1 MDLKDLFALR
11 RSSRQKRIT
20 IDERVRAIT
29 EAGSTGA
36 KRDPAST
43 KVKSVSPRIGG
54 GSAGQFEE
62 SPVDLSEIGRAYHS
76 DSYIRRA
83 IDKISGLMFKS
94 GWNLVSLNPTALE
107 YVQNRLSLIEESTN
121 ISTEELLRELGGNFI
136 LYANAPIA
144 KTRGSENLGG
154 LQAAGYYGGEPIN
167 GLFPASPEYF
177 QVQRDEFG
185 NVENYTISGDSGG
198 QGVEFSVEDIAHL
211 TYHKPTGRAYGVPYI
226 QNIID
231 DVLILRQI
239 EENVARLVYRN
250 LFPLQTYTVGRVEPG
265 YEATDEEIEQVTE
278 EIRNMPLDGILVIPE
293 RHKIESVSSNGAALQ
308 AYDYLKYFRQ
318 RVFTGLGVSE
328 STMGIGDSGNK
339 STSDNQS
346 SDLIDLVKDFQQTF
360 AAEIQREIINEILFE
375 GGFDPTLNK
384 DDRVSF
390 EFTEIEQAAKIAREN
405 HEMQKFMGNVQSLDE
420 TRERMGYEPTTDMS
434 MFFMNLTA
442 TLAMDTASAQG
453 TVSSKDQPQNQAG
466 KQLNP
471 NKDTMKA
478 NFDKNDSNSV
488 LTEFGL
494 KVNFTTDESKKGVFS
509 EKERQSW
516 KKVKESILEGN
527 FRHAETTRQ
536 KTLLIETIELSLNQ
550 NTELNVEQS
559 SQVAQQ
565 IVRDLMIQTNGNFEK
580 EKIENA
586 LYAMQ
591 YAFYAFVQQA
601 QTEGQKGGQ
610 E

>member
-29 EAGSTGA
+29 EARATGA

-250 LFPLQTYTVGRVEPG
+250 LFPLQTYTVGRIEPG

-527 FRHAETTRQ
+527 FRHTETTRQ

>member
-29 EAGSTGA
+29 EARATGA

-420 TRERMGYEPTTDMS
+420 TRERMGYEPTTDIS

>member
-29 EAGSTGA
+29 EARATGA

-250 LFPLQTYTVGRVEPG
+250 LFPLQTYTVGRIEPG

>member
-29 EAGSTGA
+29 EAGATGA

-328 STMGIGDSGNK
+328 STMGVGDSSNK

-442 TLAMDTASAQG
+442 TLAMDTTSAQG

-527 FRHAETTRQ
+527 FRHTETTRQ

-550 NTELNVEQS
+550 NTELNAEQS

>member
-29 EAGSTGA
+29 EAGATGA

-76 DSYIRRA
+76 DSYIRRS

-494 KVNFTTDESKKGVFS
+494 KVNFTTDESKKGVFP

-516 KKVKESILEGN
+516 QKVKESILEGS
-527 FRHAETTRQ
+527 FRHTEATRQ

-550 NTELNVEQS
+550 NTELNAEQS

-565 IVRDLMIQTNGNFEK
+565 IVRDLMVQTNGNFEK

>member
-29 EAGSTGA
+29 EAGATGA

-198 QGVEFSVEDIAHL
+198 QGVEFGVEDIAHL

-328 STMGIGDSGNK
+328 STMGVGDSSNK

-516 KKVKESILEGN
+516 KKVKESILEGI
-527 FRHAETTRQ
+527 FRHTEKTRQ

-550 NTELNVEQS
+550 NTELNAEQS

-565 IVRDLMIQTNGNFEK
+565 IVRDLMIQTNDNFEK

>member
-29 EAGSTGA
+29 EAGATGA

-76 DSYIRRA
+76 DSYIRRS

-434 MFFMNLTA
+434 MFFMNLTQ
-442 TLAMDTASAQG
+442 TLAMGTASAQG

-478 NFDKNDSNSV
+478 NFDKNDLNSV

-494 KVNFTTDESKKGVFS
+494 KVNFTTDESKKDVFS

-527 FRHAETTRQ
+527 FRHTETTRQ

-550 NTELNVEQS
+550 NTELNAEQS

>member
-1 MDLKDLFALR
+1 MNLKDLFALR
-11 RSSRQKRIT
+11 RGLEKKT
-20 IDERVRAIT
+20 TPIDERIRDIT
-29 EAGSTGA
+29 EAGSGSA
-36 KRDPAST
+36 ARDPKST
-43 KVKSVSPRIGG
+43 KVKSVAPRIGG

-62 SPVDLSEIGRAYHS
+62 SPVDLTEIGRAYHS

-83 IDKISGLMFKS
+83 IDKINGLMFKS
-94 GWNLVSLNPTALE
+94 GWGLVSLNPTALE
-107 YVQNRLSLIEESTN
+107 YVQNRLNLIEESTS

-136 LYANAPIA
+136 LYGNAPIA

-154 LQAAGYYGGEPIN
+154 LAAAGYYGGEPIN

-185 NVENYTISGDSGG
+185 NVDAYTISGDGG
-198 QGVEFSVEDIAHL
+198 GEGTAFKVEDLAHL

-293 RHKIESVSSNGAALQ
+293 RHKIETVSSNSGALQ

-360 AAEIQREIINEILFE
+360 ASEIQKEIINEILFE

-384 DDRVSF
+384 DDRVTF
-390 EFTEIEQAAKIAREN
+390 QFTEIEQSAKIAREN

-420 TRERMGYEPTTDMS
+420 TRERMGYEPMTDMS
-434 MFFMNLTA
+434 NFFMNLTA
-442 TLAMDTASAQG
+442 QVAMDTASAAA
-453 TVSSKDQPQNQAG
+453 TIANKDQPENQAG
-466 KQLNP
+466 KQLSP
-471 NKDTMKA
+471 NKDSIKA
-478 NFDKNDSNSV
+478 SNVNKNENSL

-494 KVNFTTDESKKGVFS
+494 KVNFTTDEL
-509 EKERQSW
+509 KEGQNGAETKDSW
-516 KKVKESILEGN
+516 RMLKRNILEGFN
-527 FRHAETTRQ
+527 PATPLSHQ
-536 KTLLIETIELSLNQ
+536 KTILTDIVRESLHRNTKLLP
-550 NTELNVEQS
+550 EQKERLT
-559 SQVAQQ
+559 AD
-565 IVRDLMIQTNGNFEK
+565 IVRDLMMQSPLESSIESLEK
-580 EKIENA
+580 T
-586 LYAMQ
+586 LYALQ
-591 YAFYAFVQQA
+591 YSFYASIQQIHDDI
-601 QTEGQKGGQ
+601 QKGGQ

>member
-29 EAGSTGA
+29 EAGATGA

-527 FRHAETTRQ
+527 FRHTETTRQ

>member
-29 EAGSTGA
+29 EARATGA

>member
-29 EAGSTGA
+29 EAGATGA

-76 DSYIRRA
+76 DSYIRRS

-198 QGVEFSVEDIAHL
+198 QGVEFGVEDIAHL

-420 TRERMGYEPTTDMS
+420 TRERMGYEPTTDMR
-434 MFFMNLTA
+434 MFFMNLTQ
-442 TLAMDTASAQG
+442 TLAMDTTSAQG

-478 NFDKNDSNSV
+478 NFDKNDLNSV

-494 KVNFTTDESKKGVFS
+494 KVNFTTDESKKDVFS

-527 FRHAETTRQ
+527 FRHTETTRQ

-550 NTELNVEQS
+550 NTELNAEQS

-565 IVRDLMIQTNGNFEK
+565 IVRDLTIQTNGNFEK

>member
-29 EAGSTGA
+29 EAGATGA

-198 QGVEFSVEDIAHL
+198 QGVEFGVEDIAHL

-434 MFFMNLTA
+434 MFFMNLTQ
-442 TLAMDTASAQG
+442 TLAMDTTSAQG

-478 NFDKNDSNSV
+478 NFDKNDLNSV

-494 KVNFTTDESKKGVFS
+494 KVNFTTDESKKDVFS

-527 FRHAETTRQ
+527 FRHTETTRQ

>member
-29 EAGSTGA
+29 EAGATGA

-527 FRHAETTRQ
+527 FRHTETTRQ

-550 NTELNVEQS
+550 NTELNAEQS

>member
-29 EAGSTGA
+29 EAGATGA

-420 TRERMGYEPTTDMS
+420 TRERMGYEPTTDIS

-527 FRHAETTRQ
+527 FRHTETTRQ

>member
-29 EAGSTGA
+29 EAGATGA

-76 DSYIRRA
+76 DSYIRRS

-527 FRHAETTRQ
+527 FRHTETTRQ

-550 NTELNVEQS
+550 NTELNAEQS

-565 IVRDLMIQTNGNFEK
+565 IVRNLTIQTNDNFEK

>member
-29 EAGSTGA
+29 EAGATGA

-198 QGVEFSVEDIAHL
+198 QGVEFGVEDIAHL

-328 STMGIGDSGNK
+328 STMGVGDSSNK

-527 FRHAETTRQ
+527 FRHTETTRQ

-550 NTELNVEQS
+550 NTELNAEQS

-565 IVRDLMIQTNGNFEK
+565 IVRDLMIQTNDNFEK

>member
-29 EAGSTGA
+29 EAGATGT

-83 IDKISGLMFKS
+83 VDKISGLMFKS

-185 NVENYTISGDSGG
+185 NVENYTISGDSGA
-198 QGVEFSVEDIAHL
+198 QGVEFGVEDIAHL

-527 FRHAETTRQ
+527 FRHTETTRQ
-536 KTLLIETIELSLNQ
+536 KTLLIETIELSLSQ
-550 NTELNVEQS
+550 NTELNAEQS

>member
-29 EAGSTGA
+29 EAGATGA

-250 LFPLQTYTVGRVEPG
+250 LFPLQTYTVGRIEPG

-420 TRERMGYEPTTDMS
+420 TRERMGYEPTTDIS

-527 FRHAETTRQ
+527 FRHTETTRQ

>member
-29 EAGSTGA
+29 EAGATGA

-94 GWNLVSLNPTALE
+94 GWNLVSLNPTALK

-384 DDRVSF
+384 DDCVSF

-434 MFFMNLTA
+434 MFFMNLTQ
-442 TLAMDTASAQG
+442 TLAMDTTSAQG

-527 FRHAETTRQ
+527 FRHTETTRQ

>member
-29 EAGSTGA
+29 EAGATGA

-453 TVSSKDQPQNQAG
+453 TVSSKGQPQNQAG

-527 FRHAETTRQ
+527 FRHTETTRQ

-550 NTELNVEQS
+550 NTELNAEQS

>member
-29 EAGSTGA
+29 EAGATGA

>member
-29 EAGSTGA
+29 EARATGA

-527 FRHAETTRQ
+527 FRHTETTRQ

>member
-29 EAGSTGA
+29 EAGATGA

-478 NFDKNDSNSV
+478 NFDKNDSNSM

-516 KKVKESILEGN
+516 KKVKESILEEN
-527 FRHAETTRQ
+527 FRHAKTTRQ

-550 NTELNVEQS
+550 NTELNAEQS

>member
-29 EAGSTGA
+29 EAGATGA

-250 LFPLQTYTVGRVEPG
+250 LFPLQTYTVGRIEPG

-478 NFDKNDSNSV
+478 NFDKNDSNSM

-550 NTELNVEQS
+550 NTELNAEQS

>member
-29 EAGSTGA
+29 EAGATGA

-250 LFPLQTYTVGRVEPG
+250 LFPLQTYTVGRIEPG

-527 FRHAETTRQ
+527 FRHTETTRQ

>member
-29 EAGSTGA
+29 EAGATGA

-76 DSYIRRA
+76 DSYIRRS

-442 TLAMDTASAQG
+442 TLAMDTTSAQG

-527 FRHAETTRQ
+527 FRHTETTRQ

-550 NTELNVEQS
+550 NTELNAEQS

>member
-11 RSSRQKRIT
+11 RSSRQKRIA

-29 EAGSTGA
+29 EAGATGA

-76 DSYIRRA
+76 DSYIRRS

-328 STMGIGDSGNK
+328 STMGVGDSSNK

-434 MFFMNLTA
+434 MFFMNLTQ
-442 TLAMDTASAQG
+442 TLAMDTDSAQG

-478 NFDKNDSNSV
+478 NFDKNDLNSV

-527 FRHAETTRQ
+527 FRHTETTRQ
-536 KTLLIETIELSLNQ
+536 KTLLIETIELTLNQ
-550 NTELNVEQS
+550 NTELNAEQS

>member
-29 EAGSTGA
+29 EAGATGA

-76 DSYIRRA
+76 DSYIRRS

-198 QGVEFSVEDIAHL
+198 QGVEFGVEDIAHL

-527 FRHAETTRQ
+527 FRHTETTRQ

-550 NTELNVEQS
+550 NTELNAEQS

-565 IVRDLMIQTNGNFEK
+565 IVRNLTIQTNDNFEK